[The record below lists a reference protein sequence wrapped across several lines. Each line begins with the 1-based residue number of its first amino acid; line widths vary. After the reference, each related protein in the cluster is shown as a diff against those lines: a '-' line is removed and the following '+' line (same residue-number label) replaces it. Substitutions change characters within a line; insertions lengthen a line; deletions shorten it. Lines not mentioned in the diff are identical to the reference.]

1 MKVLIIEGVAA
12 GTKVA
17 AKLKCENQ
25 DYEVTIL
32 TKSKDISYAGCGIPY
47 YVGKVIPNRSQL
59 IVNTPES
66 FSKLTVS
73 LKPLH
78 LMPI

>member
-1 MKVLIIEGVAA
+1 MKVLIIGGVAA

-32 TKSKDISYAGCGIPY
+32 TKSKDISYG
-47 YVGKVIPNRSQL
+47 RSW
-59 IVNTPES
+59 N
-66 FSKLTVS
+66 S
-73 LKPLH
+73 LLCW
-78 LMPI
+78 